1 MAASCKI
8 TSANQN
14 PWFLDPVVIE
24 LQSCPVVNAEEI
36 AELMV
41 PARMRFLD
49 FSSGTVV
56 REFEKGYEPSKWDAS
71 TIPTL
76 HDTGAR
82 RLHPRSLS
90 KILKMDQ
97 SWIGDAQFYPPLIPP
112 LCLPL
117 LSQADREATAG
128 RLLEHLDDP
137 QYTAYATTLTFRS
150 SAVDRCLRHFVGSN
164 ETSNTLPKLSANIT
178 SIMHCG
184 ALLPLE
190 ASALT
195 SSSTIH
201 LITGVRVYIVYPPTP
216 HNMTIMQKYLLDLT
230 KCPAPKHASVCNN
243 LQEGITF
250 VQRAGQTATIPPFCP
265 TTVLSTTTSAGII
278 VRSRCHN
285 DVSMRLTQVEL
296 IVDQIRAVQHVCRET
311 ADTSL
316 EYHTVQL
323 YKDLSTVFR
332 ALEPSTPGR
341 RQTLALGAAWK
352 DINTRF
358 RALIEGYVS
367 QPLKDKI
374 LKNVPRLWNFAVQKQ
389 DFEECPV
396 CNVDLKDL
404 GMAFIAHFRKEH
416 WNEAQ
421 DNTQCS
427 RD

>member
-1 MAASCKI
+1 MASNCKI
-8 TSANQN
+8 TSANQCL
-14 PWFLDPVVIE
+14 WFLDPVVTE
-24 LQSCPVVNAEEI
+24 LQSCPVASAEEI

-49 FSSGTVV
+49 PSSGTVV
-56 REFEKGYEPSKWDAS
+56 REFKNGYGPSKWDRS

-76 HDTGAR
+76 HDTCAR
-82 RLHPRSLS
+82 PLHPRSLS

-117 LSQADREATAG
+117 LSQADREATAR

-137 QYTAYATTLTFRS
+137 QYTEYATTLTFRS
-150 SAVDRCLRHFVGSN
+150 SAVDRCLRHFVGSD

-190 ASALT
+190 ASAST

-216 HNMTIMQKYLLDLT
+216 HNMTTMQKYLLDLT
-230 KCPAPKHASVCNN
+230 KHPAPEPASVCND

-250 VQRAGQTATIPPFCP
+250 VQRAGQTATIPPFCL
-265 TTVLSTTTSAGII
+265 TTILSTTTSAGVI
-278 VRSRCHN
+278 VRLRYHN
-285 DVSMRLTQVEL
+285 DVSMRLTQLEL
-296 IVDQIRAVQHVCRET
+296 IVAQIRAVQHVCRET

-323 YKDLSTVFR
+323 YKDVSTVFR
-332 ALEPSTPGR
+332 ASEPSTPGR
-341 RQTLALGAAWK
+341 RRTLAMGAAWK
-352 DINTRF
+352 DHNARF

-367 QPLKDKI
+367 RPLKDKI
-374 LKNVPRLWNFAVQKQ
+374 LKNVPRLWNFAVQNQK
-389 DFEECPV
+389 FEECPV

-416 WNEAQ
+416 WNKAE
-421 DNTQCS
+421 DNTQ
-427 RD
+427 

>member
-1 MAASCKI
+1 MAANCKI
-8 TSANQN
+8 TSANHN
-14 PWFLDPVVIE
+14 PWFLDPVMIE
-24 LQSCPVVNAEEI
+24 LQSCPVVGAEEI

-49 FSSGTVV
+49 SSSGTVV
-56 REFEKGYEPSKWDAS
+56 REFKKGYGPSKWNCS

-117 LSQADREATAG
+117 LSQADREATVE
-128 RLLEHLDDP
+128 RLLEHLDNP
-137 QYTAYATTLTFRS
+137 QYTEYATTLTSRS
-150 SAVDRCLRHFVGSN
+150 SAVDRCLRHFVGGN
-164 ETSNTLPKLSANIT
+164 ETSSTLPQLSADIT

-190 ASALT
+190 VSALT

-216 HNMTIMQKYLLDLT
+216 HNMATMHKYLLDLT
-230 KCPAPKHASVCNN
+230 EDPAPKRASVCND

-265 TTVLSTTTSAGII
+265 TMIFSTTTSAGVI

-285 DVSMRLTQVEL
+285 EVSMRLTRLEL
-296 IVDQIRAVQHVCRET
+296 IVAQIRAVQHVCRET

-323 YKDLSTVFR
+323 YKDISTVFR
-332 ALEPSTPGR
+332 ASEPSSSGWR
-341 RQTLALGAAWK
+341 RTLALGAAWQ
-352 DINTRF
+352 DNHTRF
-358 RALIEGYVS
+358 RALIEGHVS

-374 LKNVPRLWNFAVQKQ
+374 LKNVPRLWNFAVQNQ

-416 WNEAQ
+416 WIEAE
-421 DNTQCS
+421 DNTQ
-427 RD
+427 

>member
-1 MAASCKI
+1 MAANCKI

-14 PWFLDPVVIE
+14 LWFLDPVVIE
-24 LQSCPVVNAEEI
+24 LQSCPVISAEEI

-41 PARMRFLD
+41 PTRMWFLD
-49 FSSGTVV
+49 SSSGTVV
-56 REFEKGYEPSKWDAS
+56 HEFKKGYGPSEWDCS
-71 TIPTL
+71 TISTL
-76 HDTGAR
+76 HNTGAR

-117 LSQADREATAG
+117 LSQAHREATVG
-128 RLLEHLDDP
+128 RLLQHLDNSR
-137 QYTAYATTLTFRS
+137 YTEYATTLTFRS
-150 SAVDRCLRHFVGSN
+150 SAVDRCLRHFVGGN
-164 ETSNTLPKLSANIT
+164 EASNTLPQLSANIT

-190 ASALT
+190 ASAMT

-201 LITGVRVYIVYPPTP
+201 LITGVRIYIVYPPTP
-216 HNMTIMQKYLLDLT
+216 HNMTTMHKYLLDLT
-230 KCPAPKHASVCNN
+230 KFPAPKHANVCND

-265 TTVLSTTTSAGII
+265 TMIFSTTTSAGVI

-296 IVDQIRAVQHVCRET
+296 IVDQIRAVQHVCQET

-323 YKDLSTVFR
+323 YKDVSTVFR
-332 ALEPSTPGR
+332 ASEPSTPAR
-341 RQTLALGAAWK
+341 RRSLALGAAWK
-352 DINTRF
+352 DNHTRF
-358 RALIEGYVS
+358 RALIERYVS

-374 LKNVPRLWNFAVQKQ
+374 LKNVPRLWNFAVQNQ

-416 WNEAQ
+416 WNEAE
-421 DNTQCS
+421 DNTQ
-427 RD
+427 

>member
-1 MAASCKI
+1 MAANCKI
-8 TSANQN
+8 TSANHN
-14 PWFLDPVVIE
+14 PWFLDPVMIE
-24 LQSCPVVNAEEI
+24 LQSCPVVGAEEI

-49 FSSGTVV
+49 SSSGTVA
-56 REFEKGYEPSKWDAS
+56 REFKKGYGPSKWDCS

-112 LCLPL
+112 LIPPLCLPL
-117 LSQADREATAG
+117 LSQADREATVE
-128 RLLEHLDDP
+128 RLLEHLDNP
-137 QYTAYATTLTFRS
+137 QYTEYATTLTFRS
-150 SAVDRCLRHFVGSN
+150 SAVDRCLRHFVGGN
-164 ETSNTLPKLSANIT
+164 ETSSTLPQLSADIT

-216 HNMTIMQKYLLDLT
+216 HNMATMHKYLLDLT
-230 KCPAPKHASVCNN
+230 EYPAPKHAS
-243 LQEGITF
+243 
-250 VQRAGQTATIPPFCP
+250 
-265 TTVLSTTTSAGII
+265 
-278 VRSRCHN
+278 
-285 DVSMRLTQVEL
+285 
-296 IVDQIRAVQHVCRET
+296 
-311 ADTSL
+311 
-316 EYHTVQL
+316 L
-323 YKDLSTVFR
+323 YKDVSTVFR
-332 ALEPSTPGR
+332 ASEPSSPGWR
-341 RQTLALGAAWK
+341 RTLALGAAWQ
-352 DINTRF
+352 DNHTRF
-358 RALIEGYVS
+358 RALIEGHVS

-374 LKNVPRLWNFAVQKQ
+374 LKNVPRLWNLAVQNQ

-396 CNVDLKDL
+396 CNVDPKDL

-416 WNEAQ
+416 WDEAE
-421 DNTQCS
+421 DNT
-427 RD
+427 